1 MAQNRRKICKSP
13 SLLSKLWCHLDH
25 MIQQKQVLEVV
36 VEDRDALWSLW
47 QVKFSAKP

>member
-1 MAQNRRKICKSP
+1 MAQNRRKICQRP

-25 MIQQKQVLEVV
+25 TIQQKQEPEVV

-47 QVKFSAKP
+47 QVKISAKP